1 MVKIGIMGG
10 KTEELTELYSKKKW
24 MKNIPKKYLID
35 KYFVN
40 SEIGLV
46 TSIEYKYP
54 DAEVTYIKDY
64 DEKKLQKNDINFL
77 VGTNLLDAFYHSK
90 ERYEKRLKIVKN
102 KKNNIWPPYSEQ
114 KFLYNKGKYLLYFQ
128 KHGIPI
134 APTFLVGK
142 QRTVKSILQKIKQN
156 KWDEFVLKPEFAYA
170 NINIAKFDI
179 NDNHLEKKLQKYLD
193 KNEKYPGF
201 VCQEKMIGFSKFWE
215 CKSFWLNGEYKYH
228 IGIKA
233 SGGLWGQ
240 EEEIGT
246 VDNKTLQLL
255 KKMGK
260 KVINVFPKP
269 KINGKKI
276 TPVYVRI
283 DFGCCLGN
291 TLDKT
296 KYFLNEIEY
305 CGSAMF
311 VDALPHVFHHW
322 TDLYYNKAMEIYNLK
337 NSLLKNKSQ
346 RSFRKKLSSK
356 KNNLRKR
363 ISKRKSH
370 RTRRIRRK

>member
-10 KTEELTELYSKKKW
+10 KTEELTDLYSKKKW
-24 MKNIPKKYLID
+24 MNQIPKKFLID

-54 DAEVTYIKDY
+54 KAEVTYIKDY

-77 VGTNLLDAFYHSK
+77 VGTNLLDAFHHSK
-90 ERYEKRLKIVKN
+90 EKYLERLKIVKN
-102 KKNNIWPPYSEQ
+102 KKNNIYPPYAEQ
-114 KFLYNKGKYLLYFQ
+114 KFLYNKGNYLLYFQ
-128 KHGIPI
+128 KKGIPI

-142 QRTVKSILQKIKQN
+142 QRTVKNILKKVKQN
-156 KWDEFVLKPEFAYA
+156 KWNSFVLKPEFAYA
-170 NINIAKFDI
+170 NINISKFDM
-179 NDNHLEKKLQKYLD
+179 NDTHLEKNLQKYLD

-201 VCQEKMIGFSKFWE
+201 VCQEKMIGFSKYWE

-233 SGGLWGQ
+233 SGGLWG
-240 EEEIGT
+240 EEEQLGT
-246 VDNKTLQLL
+246 LDHKTLQNL

-260 KVINVFPKP
+260 KVINAFPKT
-269 KINGKKI
+269 KINGKI
-276 TPVYVRI
+276 VMPVYIRI

-305 CGSAMF
+305 AGSAMF
-311 VDALPHVFHHW
+311 VDVYPNVFHHW
-322 TDLYYNKAMEIYNLK
+322 TEVYYNKAMEIYNLR
-337 NSLLKNKSQ
+337 NPLLK
-346 RSFRKKLSSK
+346 KKSK
-356 KNNLRKR
+356 K
-363 ISKRKSH
+363 IKRKSR
-370 RTRRIRRK
+370 RTRRIRRIKRTRRTRRTRKKERI

>member
-114 KFLYNKGKYLLYFQ
+114 KFLYNKGQYLLYFQ

-134 APTFLVGK
+134 APTFLIGK
-142 QRTVKSILQKIKQN
+142 QRNVKSILQKVKQN
-156 KWDEFVLKPEFAYA
+156 KWKEFVLKPEFAYA
-170 NINIAKFDI
+170 NINIAKFDM
-179 NDNHLEKKLQKYLD
+179 NDNHLEKYLQKYLD

-201 VCQEKMIGFSKFWE
+201 VCQEKMIGF
-215 CKSFWLNGEYKYH
+215 
-228 IGIKA
+228 
-233 SGGLWGQ
+233 
-240 EEEIGT
+240 
-246 VDNKTLQLL
+246 
-255 KKMGK
+255 
-260 KVINVFPKP
+260 
-269 KINGKKI
+269 
-276 TPVYVRI
+276 
-283 DFGCCLGN
+283 
-291 TLDKT
+291 
-296 KYFLNEIEY
+296 
-305 CGSAMF
+305 
-311 VDALPHVFHHW
+311 
-322 TDLYYNKAMEIYNLK
+322 
-337 NSLLKNKSQ
+337 
-346 RSFRKKLSSK
+346 
-356 KNNLRKR
+356 
-363 ISKRKSH
+363 
-370 RTRRIRRK
+370 